1 MLKTEAG
8 MLDAVYVST
17 PHVLHGA
24 NALAVV
30 EAGLDLLLEKP
41 MVCTVDEALGL
52 LEAEKP
58 PGAPLSLPT
67 RDAFRRSFTTP
78 LREPGGASSVS

>member
-1 MLKTEAG
+1 MESEAG
-8 MLDAVYVST
+8 RLDAVYVST

-41 MVCTVDEALGL
+41 MVCTVEEALAL
-52 LEAEKP
+52 LEAEART
-58 PGAPLSLPT
+58 GRTVVVAYQGCLSPLIHDTLA
-67 RDAFRRSFTTP
+67 RARAGRV
-78 LREPGGASSVS
+78 R